1 MRMQWWC
8 NNDIHEEAWSASL
21 IAREHVAVA
30 VGNPSGVYQYL
41 VSFPTI
47 SSLSLLF
54 GFQRHTECS
63 NCDIHTTCGWWWW
76 FRWPD
81 ADQNDHYIH
90 PLSWWA
96 GNTASALSINSSS
109 FDQKWKRSRND
120 DANDL
125 QPVWFFGEQLVVLP
139 NHCWTVFWI
148 KLPEWLRMDDG
159 VDQVYHHS
167 DHQDPCHG

>member
-8 NNDIHEEAWSASL
+8 NDDIHEEAWSASF

-54 GFQRHTECS
+54 WFQRHTECS
-63 NCDIHTTCGWWWW
+63 NCDIHTTCWWWWW

-81 ADQNDHYIH
+81 ADQNDHHIH

-109 FDQKWKRSRND
+109 FDQKWKRSWND
-120 DANDL
+120 DATPTCL
-125 QPVWFFGEQLVVLP
+125 
-139 NHCWTVFWI
+139 VFWRAAGHTPKPLLNRVLDKVAWVI
-148 KLPEWLRMDDG
+148 ENG

>member
-8 NNDIHEEAWSASL
+8 NDDIHEEAWSASL

-54 GFQRHTECS
+54 FFR
-63 NCDIHTTCGWWWW
+63 DIQSVAIVISIPH
-76 FRWPD
+76 
-81 ADQNDHYIH
+81 ADDGDGLDDQMLIRMIIIFTHYPGELGTLRPPCQSIQVH
-90 PLSWWA
+90 LIKNEREA
-96 GNTASALSINSSS
+96 GMMMP
-109 FDQKWKRSRND
+109 
-120 DANDL
+120 L

-148 KLPEWLRMDDG
+148 KLPEWSRMDDG
-159 VDQVYHHS
+159 VDQVYHHG